1 MDTTHSS
8 IQFAVRHW
16 GIYNV
21 VGRLES
27 YEVKVTYTKDDFTDM
42 AVEALLRPASINMP
56 NMEMAH
62 HLKAA
67 GFGFFEVEKFPEVV
81 FKSTKIE
88 MARDSFYRLT
98 GNMTI
103 KEITKEIVLD
113 IKFNGYSH
121 PPSKT
126 TPGFTINGKINR
138 LDFNLGG
145 DELLPGNGLPM
156 IGNEVHITSNV
167 RLISEYD

>member
-1 MDTTHSS
+1 
-8 IQFAVRHW
+8 
-16 GIYNV
+16 
-21 VGRLES
+21 
-27 YEVKVTYTKDDFTDM
+27 
-42 AVEALLRPASINMP
+42 
-56 NMEMAH
+56 
-62 HLKAA
+62 
-67 GFGFFEVEKFPEVV
+67 
-81 FKSTKIE
+81 
-88 MARDSFYRLT
+88 MARDSVYRLT
-98 GNMTI
+98 GNMTT

-113 IKFNGYSH
+113 VKFNGYTHS
-121 PPSKT
+121 PSKT